1 MASPGQGGDVGS
13 AVRFLLVTTV
23 QIAAVV
29 VLFAFVMTL
38 LFDRTPWWEFGWLVD
53 LLPLLTTVVVI
64 NGVV

>member
-1 MASPGQGGDVGS
+1 MGS